1 MNNFHI
7 FSKPV
12 DHKDNI
18 INLGEYTGRINLV
31 QPPDKQLHFDMIE
44 KISIKN
50 KSTDY
55 RGALNGELEERQL
68 SKLYFSAENIQIIQ
82 NALKSGVFTLSK
94 ERYKLPNQN
103 VDNLKIVM
111 RSFFLD
117 YAKFHP
123 DNITK
128 QIEELNKLVIDYS
141 VPKLYNEAVSYE
153 KYCYDQSTMAKP
165 LELQKNVD
173 RDFKQLEIKPF
184 V

>member
-55 RGALNGELEERQL
+55 RGALNGELEESQL
-68 SKLYFSAENIQIIQ
+68 SNLYFSAANIQIIQ
-82 NALKSGVFTLSK
+82 NALKSGVYNLSN
-94 ERYKLPNQN
+94 ERYKLQNQN
-103 VDNLKIVM
+103 IDNLKIIM
-111 RSFFLD
+111 RSYFLD
-117 YAKFHP
+117 YAKHSP

-128 QIEELNKLVIDYS
+128 QIDTLNKLVIDYC
-141 VPKLYNEAVSYE
+141 VPKLYNEAVAYE
-153 KYCYDQSTMAKP
+153 KYCYDQSTIAKP
-165 LELQKNVD
+165 LEHQKNVD